1 MDRLRAGKRSMVGI
15 AVDFNFNLTFPP
27 FSPFFSFDFIAFNRH
42 FLFLN
47 QRSFEKKELEFSKIK
62 RTPFFF
68 YSSDRITIF
77 KFLSS
82 IPRFSRSFLSVR
94 TILQFRFIFFPFLL
108 YRAVET
114 VLFNAFVQ
122 PMQLGFLKNVQT
134 CSAV

>member
-1 MDRLRAGKRSMVGI
+1 MLGI
-15 AVDFNFNLTFPP
+15 AVDFNFNLTFSP

-82 IPRFSRSFLSVR
+82 IPRFSL
-94 TILQFRFIFFPFLL
+94 
-108 YRAVET
+108 
-114 VLFNAFVQ
+114 AFV
-122 PMQLGFLKNVQT
+122 PVRENDSAISFHFLPVSIVPRSGN
-134 CSAV
+134 SAF

>member
-1 MDRLRAGKRSMVGI
+1 MVGI

-62 RTPFFF
+62 RTSFFF

-82 IPRFSRSFLSVR
+82 IPRFSL
-94 TILQFRFIFFPFLL
+94 
-108 YRAVET
+108 
-114 VLFNAFVQ
+114 AFV
-122 PMQLGFLKNVQT
+122 PVRENDSAISFHFLPVSIVPRSGN
-134 CSAV
+134 SAL

>member
-1 MDRLRAGKRSMVGI
+1 MVGI

-47 QRSFEKKELEFSKIK
+47 QRSFEKKLEFSKIK
-62 RTPFFF
+62 RTLFFF

-82 IPRFSRSFLSVR
+82 IPRFSL
-94 TILQFRFIFFPFLL
+94 
-108 YRAVET
+108 
-114 VLFNAFVQ
+114 AFVRKNDSAISFH
-122 PMQLGFLKNVQT
+122 FLPVSIVPRSGN
-134 CSAV
+134 SAF